1 MSRII
6 VKNLPNHASN
16 VDKVK
21 EKFSEIG
28 AVTDVQ
34 LKFTAKGKFRNFG
47 FIGFNSPEEASKA
60 VQFFDKTFFG
70 TSRLKVEIASELGS
84 TDKPKSWSK
93 YAPDS
98 SAYKK
103 IHKDEFADLNL
114 KTKNKLKKMTKQRSI
129 QDPELVEAIK
139 KYRNDPDFIEFME
152 LHGLADKIKEI
163 PAEEDSGVESS
174 DDEGK
179 DEPGESKEES
189 KAADDSKLSDLDYL
203 KLKMKGSSKEA
214 AERIVKTEKTPK
226 KDLFSVKITNLPF
239 TTGKKD
245 VTKLFDKD
253 TVSSIRMPRKGFA
266 YVGFNTQK
274 DMRKALI
281 KNKTF
286 LGGNQLFINECKE
299 KEKEDTNN
307 KPARWKDQ
315 EEALK
320 NEESIAESGRIF
332 LRNLSYAVT
341 EDEIQATFSKFGP
354 IAELEFPIDKESRKF
369 KGFCVVTFLMPEHAS
384 AAYTALDGTV
394 LRGRMLHLLPG
405 KAKDIPEDDEDST
418 NFKNKKNKQLKAK
431 AGSSYNW
438 NTLFLDLNAVA
449 ETISAK
455 YNVSKEDVLTG
466 KDAAVRLALAETQLV
481 ADTKKFLL
489 DNGVKLDAFNQVAKL
504 RSKNVILVK
513 NLPAMTSDREI
524 RELFA
529 KFGVLGRVILPPSGI
544 TAIVEFVEPSE
555 ARAAFKRLAY
565 SKFKHLPLYLE
576 WAPDCTLKSGDEP
589 QNLGMDG
596 DSDEI
601 KQEKADEEGSDPV
614 ENDELVPEPET
625 ALFVKNLNFET
636 TEDDLKKHFQKC
648 GRIAS
653 VTVAKKKDPKKP
665 GALLSMGYGFVH
677 FYLKSALN
685 EALKTRQ
692 GSTLQGHQLELKR
705 SNRTL
710 PVDVAS
716 MRKTTNMKNQTG
728 TKIIVR
734 NIPFQ
739 ANQKE
744 IYDLFKTFGELKFVR
759 LPKKLVGT
767 GPHRG
772 FAFVEFLTKHDAKRA
787 METLGQSTHLFG
799 RRLVLEW
806 AESSDDVD
814 EIRKRTAKH
823 FHDDESSASKRM
835 AKATFDMEDSKRKNI
850 EGKGEEEEDDDD
862 DDLVAMEL
870 GNE

>member
-6 VKNLPNHASN
+6 VKNLPNHANN

-28 AVTDVQ
+28 VVTDVQ
-34 LKFTAKGKFRNFG
+34 LKYTAKGKFRNFG
-47 FIGFNSPEEASKA
+47 FIGFNTPEEASKA

-84 TDKPKSWSK
+84 ATKPKAWSK

-98 SAYKK
+98 SAYKQ
-103 IHKDEFADLNL
+103 IHKEEFVDLNS
-114 KTKNKLKKMTKQRSI
+114 KTKDKLKKMTKKSSI
-129 QDPELVEAIK
+129 QDPELIEAIK

-152 LHGLADKIKEI
+152 LHGLANKIKEI
-163 PAEEDSGVESS
+163 PADEDSGVENS
-174 DDEGK
+174 DDEV
-179 DEPGESKEES
+179 EKEELNKPEETS
-189 KAADDSKLSDLDYL
+189 KAADDSKLSDLEYL

-214 AERIVKTEKTPK
+214 ADRIVKTEKPPK
-226 KDLFSVKITNLPF
+226 KDLFSIKITNLPF
-239 TTGKKD
+239 TAGKKD
-245 VTKLFDKD
+245 VNKLFEKD

-307 KPARWKDQ
+307 QPARWKDQ

-332 LRNLSYAVT
+332 VRNLSYDVT
-341 EDEIQATFSKFGP
+341 EDEIQATFSSFGP

-384 AAYTALDGTV
+384 AAYTALDGTI
-394 LRGRMLHLLPG
+394 LRGGMLHLLPG
-405 KAKDIPEDDEDST
+405 KAKDVPEEDEDST

-455 YNVSKEDVLTG
+455 YNVSKEDVLSG

-513 NLPAMTSDREI
+513 NLPAKTTEPEI
-524 RELFA
+524 KELFA

-576 WAPDCTLKSGDEP
+576 WAPDCTLRSGDEP
-589 QNLGMDG
+589 QIIGVHG
-596 DSDEI
+596 DSEEV
-601 KQEKADEEGSDPV
+601 KQEQVNKDESNSMED
-614 ENDELVPEPET
+614 DDIVPEPET
-625 ALFVKNLNFET
+625 ALFVKNINFET
-636 TEDDLKKHFQKC
+636 TEDDLRKHFQKC
-648 GRIAS
+648 GKIAS

-665 GALLSMGYGFVH
+665 GVLLSMGYGFVH
-677 FYLKSALN
+677 FYLKSSLN
-685 EALKTRQ
+685 EALKNLQ

-710 PVDVAS
+710 PVDVAN
-716 MRKTTNMKNQTG
+716 MRKITNMKNQTG
-728 TKIIVR
+728 TKS
-734 NIPFQ
+734 
-739 ANQKE
+739 
-744 IYDLFKTFGELKFVR
+744 L
-759 LPKKLVGT
+759 
-767 GPHRG
+767 
-772 FAFVEFLTKHDAKRA
+772 
-787 METLGQSTHLFG
+787 
-799 RRLVLEW
+799 
-806 AESSDDVD
+806 
-814 EIRKRTAKH
+814 
-823 FHDDESSASKRM
+823 
-835 AKATFDMEDSKRKNI
+835 
-850 EGKGEEEEDDDD
+850 
-862 DDLVAMEL
+862 
-870 GNE
+870 